1 MNRALICGVLLAA
14 TSCAAEAGVSPV
26 SPSSQAGALSAQ
38 LTVDDVQTNFGP
50 VASVEGSDPGPYDNK
65 VSLAHEKT
73 DVSLVPSLITPT
85 LSLDAHDLHA
95 EVKSG
100 GVGIDT
106 LGAAAQANLGA
117 TTVSLNL
124 KPLPPTLPPV
134 PAPLLTVTLK
144 GAHAHS
150 EFSEVV
156 PMPATAKGSAGFDS
170 LTISG
175 SLIGGA
181 TLHFSGD
188 VKPNTVVYSTPQL
201 TITLN
206 RQLRVGLISC
216 TPTCSFT
223 LASFATQAIDISI
236 NHAKWYGHKISGDIA
251 IGQTQVH

>member
-1 MNRALICGVLLAA
+1 MNRTLICGVLLAA
-14 TSCAAEAGVSPV
+14 TAGAVQAGSSPV
-26 SPSSQAGALSAQ
+26 SPTSQAAALSAQ
-38 LTVDDVQTNFGP
+38 LTVDDVATNFGP
-50 VASVEGSDPGPYDNK
+50 LASVEGSDPGPYDNK

-73 DVSLVPSLITPT
+73 DVSLAPSLLTPT

-106 LGAAAQANLGA
+106 LGAEAQTSLGA
-117 TTVSLNL
+117 TTLSL
-124 KPLPPTLPPV
+124 KIRSLPSTTPPV

-144 GAHAHS
+144 SAHAHS

-175 SLIGGA
+175 TLINGA
-181 TLHFSGD
+181 TLHFTGNM
-188 VKPNTVVYSTPQL
+188 KPNTVVYSTPQV

-206 RQLRVGLISC
+206 RQLRVGIVSC
-216 TPTCSFT
+216 TPTCTFT
-223 LASFATQAIDISI
+223 LSAFATQAIDISV
-236 NHAKWYGHKISGDIA
+236 NHAKWYGHKISGEIA
-251 IGQTQVH
+251 IGQTAVH